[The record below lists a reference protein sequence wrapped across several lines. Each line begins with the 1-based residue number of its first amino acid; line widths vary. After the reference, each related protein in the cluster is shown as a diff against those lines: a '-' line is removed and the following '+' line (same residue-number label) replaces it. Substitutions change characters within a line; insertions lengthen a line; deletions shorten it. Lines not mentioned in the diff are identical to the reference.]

1 MGTPPRKLDEVL
13 AELAGRQKG
22 IVTRQ
27 QLLRAGFTP
36 RVIQRR
42 IASGGL
48 IPIHPGV
55 YLVGHRA
62 VHPLAYETAAIFA
75 CRPRALLSTHTAGR
89 LMALPNATSDDIHVT
104 VVGRNRRPLTGVR
117 VHSLSHLAPGELR
130 RHRGLPITSPS
141 LTLLDLAGA
150 LDPHVLVETLNE
162 ARVQR
167 LVTDHQL
174 RATLEAHP
182 TRRGAKALRNLLAT
196 ERGPRIVRS
205 KAERIA
211 LRVLREHD
219 LEPDESDHWIGP
231 YRVDFLYRPERLVV
245 EIDSYMFH
253 ATPKKFVDDRRR
265 TAYLASR
272 NFQVFPLT
280 WDDLHAGKEAAMRRL
295 RTTRARRRAL
305 LEGG

>member
-1 MGTPPRKLDEVL
+1 M
-13 AELAGRQKG
+13 
-22 IVTRQ
+22 TRE
-27 QLLRAGFTP
+27 QLLAAGFSSTVIGA
-36 RVIQRR
+36 RVR
-42 IASGGL
+42 SGGL

-75 CRPRALLSTHTAGR
+75 CRPRALLSTHTAWR
-89 LMALPNATSDDIHVT
+89 LMALPNAAGDDVHVT

-150 LDPHVLVETLNE
+150 LAPHELVEALNE

-167 LVTDHQL
+167 LVTNHQL
-174 RATLEAHP
+174 LATLEAHP

-231 YRVDFLYRPERLVV
+231 YRVDFLYEPERLVV
-245 EIDSYMFH
+245 EIDSYTFH

-265 TAYLASR
+265 MAYLASC

-295 RTTRARRRAL
+295 RTTRERRRAL